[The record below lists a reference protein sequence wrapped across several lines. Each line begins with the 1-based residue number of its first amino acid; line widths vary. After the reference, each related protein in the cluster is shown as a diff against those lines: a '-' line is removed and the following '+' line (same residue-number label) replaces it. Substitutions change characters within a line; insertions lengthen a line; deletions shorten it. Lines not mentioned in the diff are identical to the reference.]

1 MLIKQLPITHFL
13 QALATTI
20 VLYVS
25 MNVINLDA
33 SYK

>member
-1 MLIKQLPITHFL
+1 MKELPITPFL

-20 VLYVS
+20 VLCVS
-25 MNVINLDA
+25 MNVINLGA